1 MDGSDKQWHAP
12 LQLPVA
18 AVVNMIFLLISRL
31 RATANIVIAHGSFS
45 ALAFLHISDPSPSH
59 LRPYHCP
66 SSPSPNVPN
75 SVTPGHPSKSRPNQS
90 ACSSVVSLGRSR
102 SSRLAHPFYPVRA
115 PDGPSCLRPNLFFKA
130 TLSVQATP
138 ANLDVLAKAY
148 LLDPLT
154 APEPSQETGPGSS
167 FINPDPLLR
176 TFSQKKKGKEPVQ
189 NSDKSQTSHKAHSR
203 TSSYPTPPASA
214 SPTRSSFHSS
224 NPFSP
229 TYQRASVSLSRGPA
243 SPTSPSSPGHPL
255 GRSTSVRSNGL
266 RSPSSPS
273 NRFPPSTSVTRS
285 ISART
290 RSIAEANGTQAD
302 SSVQRSKSV
311 NSHQGSSG
319 LRRSSSINQRFPGD
333 MSHRPLD
340 MIKREH
346 SAADRAPHLR
356 TRKYGPVTDTIDS
369 LDSIGGVYHHGG
381 PYDATLASRNR
392 NKKYAPVEA
401 VRESN
406 MEALRATPRE
416 YIQDSLDKH
425 VPLQGTG
432 LIPAGGTDMSGNVMN
447 YEEGADLM
455 REPNNQ
461 GGAYKRWDGIQYHPD
476 DLKGKGEPSYT
487 YERDLK
493 EKRRMRKASLGNSP
507 AEYEM
512 RSGINAQSRKDN
524 GAMVRQRSVSNA
536 ADGRPGPSELP
547 KGHSNSADVHRHNS
561 TGKHFGDSLKR
572 RFGSIRRKNHAAA

>member
-1 MDGSDKQWHAP
+1 MAWPNFNSTLSTPAHRAL
-12 LQLPVA
+12 LQVPAV
-18 AVVNMIFLLISRL
+18 AVVNIISLLISRL

-45 ALAFLHISDPSPSH
+45 VLAFLHISDPVTVASAALSLPF
-59 LRPYHCP
+59 
-66 SSPSPNVPN
+66 SPSPNVPY
-75 SVTPGHPSKSRPNQS
+75 SVTAGHPSKSRPNQS
-90 ACSSVVSLGRSR
+90 HSHLVQVSSALVEADRPVSPILSI
-102 SSRLAHPFYPVRA
+102 
-115 PDGPSCLRPNLFFKA
+115 LR
-130 TLSVQATP
+130 TLSIQATP
-138 ANLDVLAKAY
+138 ANLEVLVAKAKAY

-189 NSDKSQTSHKAHSR
+189 NSDKSQTSHRAHSR

-229 TYQRASVSLSRGPA
+229 TYKHASLSLYGGPA
-243 SPTSPSSPGHPL
+243 SPASPSSPNHPL

-290 RSIAEANGTQAD
+290 RSIVEENAIQPS

-311 NSHQGSSG
+311 NSHQGPSG

-340 MIKREH
+340 MIKREQR
-346 SAADRAPHLR
+346 AADRAPHLR

-392 NKKYAPVEA
+392 NKRYAPVEA
-401 VRESN
+401 VKESN
-406 MEALRATPRE
+406 MEALKATPRE
-416 YIQDSLDKH
+416 YIQDSLEKH

-493 EKRRMRKASLGNSP
+493 EKKRMRKASLGNSP

-512 RSGINAQSRKDN
+512 RSGVNAQSRKDN

-547 KGHSNSADVHRHNS
+547 KGQSNSANVHRHN
-561 TGKHFGDSLKR
+561 FGDSLKR

>member
-1 MDGSDKQWHAP
+1 MDGSDKQW
-12 LQLPVA
+12 
-18 AVVNMIFLLISRL
+18 
-31 RATANIVIAHGSFS
+31 
-45 ALAFLHISDPSPSH
+45 
-59 LRPYHCP
+59 
-66 SSPSPNVPN
+66 
-75 SVTPGHPSKSRPNQS
+75 
-90 ACSSVVSLGRSR
+90 
-102 SSRLAHPFYPVRA
+102 
-115 PDGPSCLRPNLFFKA
+115 
-130 TLSVQATP
+130 
-138 ANLDVLAKAY
+138 AKAY

-189 NSDKSQTSHKAHSR
+189 SSDKSQTSHRAHSR

-229 TYQRASVSLSRGPA
+229 TYQRASLSLSRGPA
-243 SPTSPSSPGHPL
+243 SPTSPSSPNHPL

-290 RSIAEANGTQAD
+290 RSIAESNAAQSD

-340 MIKREH
+340 MIKREQR
-346 SAADRAPHLR
+346 AADRAPHLR

-392 NKKYAPVEA
+392 NKRYAPVEA
-401 VRESN
+401 VKESN

-493 EKRRMRKASLGNSP
+493 EKKRMRKASLGNSP

-547 KGHSNSADVHRHNS
+547 KGQSNSADVHRHNS

>member
-1 MDGSDKQWHAP
+1 MDGSDKQW
-12 LQLPVA
+12 
-18 AVVNMIFLLISRL
+18 
-31 RATANIVIAHGSFS
+31 
-45 ALAFLHISDPSPSH
+45 
-59 LRPYHCP
+59 
-66 SSPSPNVPN
+66 
-75 SVTPGHPSKSRPNQS
+75 
-90 ACSSVVSLGRSR
+90 
-102 SSRLAHPFYPVRA
+102 
-115 PDGPSCLRPNLFFKA
+115 
-130 TLSVQATP
+130 
-138 ANLDVLAKAY
+138 AKAY

-189 NSDKSQTSHKAHSR
+189 NSDKSQTSYQAHSR

-290 RSIAEANGTQAD
+290 RSIAEANGTLAD

-340 MIKREH
+340 MIKREQR
-346 SAADRAPHLR
+346 AADRAPHLR

-493 EKRRMRKASLGNSP
+493 EKKRMRKASLGNSP